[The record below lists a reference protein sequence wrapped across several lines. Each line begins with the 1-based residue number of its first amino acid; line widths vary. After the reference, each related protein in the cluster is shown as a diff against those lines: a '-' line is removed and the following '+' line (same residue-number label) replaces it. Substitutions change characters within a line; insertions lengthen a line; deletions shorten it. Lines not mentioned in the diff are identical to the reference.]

1 MRRTKLFE
9 VPLAIKGSLFAIK
22 TESEA
27 LHLMALKQTISN
39 KAMLLVGLPILV
51 QAFVLFGLGAVLDE
65 AERQEEAEYRSK
77 VVIGQTNWIA
87 TLCATANL
95 SCLAYLLD
103 GEPFYLDTYRNTKGA
118 LKDSLKEW
126 TETFNSNPER
136 LIKINEITANTKQLF
151 VTLDRAADAE
161 EVAKNNGSTSSSL
174 AILKNS
180 NLKDIWAKLFEERH
194 ALLKSERL
202 QYKIA
207 PLAVPKARKMLH
219 HFIAAAGLLD
229 LIVGIALIY
238 LFSNNIA
245 RRLKVMIDNTH
256 RFARESALNPKV
268 GGNDE
273 LAELDE
279 TFHNMVQQVSEISTR
294 RLEVERMKHDFL
306 AMVSHDLKTP
316 LTTVQGTLLL
326 LPTGRFGS
334 MNEHGLSMVDSSV
347 RELERL
353 TRMVQDL
360 LDIAKIEAGKF
371 ELELKPT
378 WLDNVT
384 NRAVDNV
391 REQAAEKAI
400 QINFAPNPYVVIAD
414 EDRLIQVMV
423 NILTNAIKFSPRRT
437 SIQIEYEA
445 QDAFVEVRI
454 TDEGRGIPV
463 SHLETIFDRFKQVER
478 SDRSECGGSGLGLA
492 ICKSIIEQHDGEI
505 GVVSQP
511 NQGSTFW
518 FKVLL
523 RPALAG

>member
-1 MRRTKLFE
+1 
-9 VPLAIKGSLFAIK
+9 
-22 TESEA
+22 
-27 LHLMALKQTISN
+27 MALRQTLSN
-39 KAMLLVGLPILV
+39 KAMLLVGLPFLI
-51 QAFVLFGLGAVLDE
+51 QAAVLFGLGAVLDE

-77 VVIGQTNWIA
+77 VVIGQTNWLA

-95 SCLAYLLD
+95 SCLAYVLD
-103 GEPFYLDTYRNTKGA
+103 GEPFYLNAYHDAKGA
-118 LKDSLKEW
+118 LKDSLNEW
-126 TETFNSNPER
+126 TDTFHSNPDR
-136 LIKINEITANTKQLF
+136 LIKINEITANTDQLF
-151 VTLDRAADAE
+151 VTLDRAADAKRD
-161 EVAKNNGSTSSSL
+161 AKSNDSAAPAL
-174 AILKNS
+174 AIFKKA
-180 NLKDIWAKLFEERH
+180 NLKDVWLKLFEERH
-194 ALLKSERL
+194 DLLKSERL

-207 PLAVPKARKMLH
+207 PLAVPKARKILH
-219 HFIAAAGLLD
+219 HLIAAAGLLD

-238 LFSNNIA
+238 IFSNSIA

-256 RFARESALNPKV
+256 RFARESVLNPKV

-279 TFHNMVQQVSEISTR
+279 TFHNMVQHVSEISTKR
-294 RLEVERMKHDFL
+294 VEVDRMKHDFL

-378 WLDNVT
+378 WLDNVV
-384 NRAVDNV
+384 NQSVDSV
-391 REQAAEKAI
+391 REQAFEKAI
-400 QINFAPNPYVVIAD
+400 EIQYDPNPFVVIGD
-414 EDRLIQVMV
+414 EDRLIQVIV
-423 NILTNAIKFSPRRT
+423 NILTNAIKFSSQRT

-445 QDAFVEVRI
+445 VDGFVEVRI
-454 TDEGRGIPV
+454 KDEGRGVPA

-478 SDRSECGGSGLGLA
+478 SDRSEGGGSGLGLA
-492 ICKSIIEQHDGEI
+492 ICKSIIEQHGGTI
-505 GVVSQP
+505 GAVSKLGV
-511 NQGSTFW
+511 GSTFW
-518 FKVLL
+518 FRVRL
-523 RPALAG
+523 RQALPG

>member
-1 MRRTKLFE
+1 
-9 VPLAIKGSLFAIK
+9 
-22 TESEA
+22 
-27 LHLMALKQTISN
+27 MALRQTLSN
-39 KAMLLVGLPILV
+39 KALLLIGLPILI
-51 QAFVLFGLGAVLDE
+51 QAFVLLGLGAVLDE

-77 VVIGQTNWIA
+77 VVIGQTNWLA

-95 SCLAYLLD
+95 SCLAYIMD
-103 GEPFYLDTYRNTKGA
+103 GDPFYLDAYRNTKGA

-161 EVAKNNGSTSSSL
+161 RVAKNNGTTSNSI

-180 NLKDIWAKLFEERH
+180 NLKDTWLNLFEERH
-194 ALLKSERL
+194 DLLKSERL

-207 PLAVPKARKMLH
+207 PLAVPKARKILH

-245 RRLKVMIDNTH
+245 KRLKVMIDNTH
-256 RFARESALNPKV
+256 RFAQESVLNPKV

-279 TFHNMVQQVSEISTR
+279 TFHKVVQQVSEISTR
-294 RLEVERMKHDFL
+294 RIEVERMKHDFL

-384 NRAVDNV
+384 NQSVNSV
-391 REQAAEKAI
+391 SEQAAEM
-400 QINFAPNPYVVIAD
+400 QIEIKYEPCPFVVFAD

-423 NILTNAIKFSPRRT
+423 NILTNAIKFSPPHT
-437 SIQIEYEA
+437 TVKIEYEQLDKFA
-445 QDAFVEVRI
+445 QVKIR
-454 TDEGRGIPV
+454 DEGRGIPA

-478 SDRSECGGSGLGLA
+478 SDRSERGGTGLGLA
-492 ICKSIIEQHDGEI
+492 ICKSIIEQHGGAI
-505 GVVSQP
+505 GVISQP
-511 NQGSTFW
+511 GAGSTFW
-518 FKVLL
+518 FRVPL
-523 RPALAG
+523 RQVRCK